1 MKLIDTQCPH
11 CGANMRYD
19 SDKKQVNCEFC
30 GAALI
35 VDDETHNLRMSNG
48 EEFGYQFEKGRQR
61 AQDEYSANSSQT
73 VPPQNNQPQ
82 PKKRKTWLW
91 VLGWIFIFPVPLTII
106 LLKKPNMAKKVK
118 YILIAAAWLVYIL
131 LMVIG
136 MINNGN
142 DKKNTNNS
150 GAAKTAVSTT
160 AAETTIVPETT
171 TVAETTTI
179 PAATVSNTT
188 KPTAAPTTVK
198 PTEAPAQIIFT
209 NYTNYVEAGGIATVT
224 IQGKPSTLYEIDVI
238 YSSGSSSA
246 EGLESKQSDENGI
259 VTWEWKVGQKTVP
272 GIHTITVR
280 GGGAKESVSF
290 EVI

>member
-19 SDKKQVNCEFC
+19 SDEKQVNCEFC

-61 AQDEYSANSSQT
+61 AQAEYSANSSQA

-106 LLKKPNMAKKVK
+106 LLKNPNMAKKVK

-131 LMVIG
+131 FMIIG

-142 DKKNTNNS
+142 DKKSTSNS
-150 GAAKTAVSTT
+150 GAVKTTVS
-160 AAETTIVPETT
+160 T
-171 TVAETTTI
+171 TVAETTTVVETTTI
-179 PAATVSNTT
+179 PDATVSNTT
-188 KPTAAPTTVK
+188 KAAAAPTTVK
-198 PTEAPAQIIFT
+198 PTEAPAQIVFT
-209 NYTNYVEAGGIATVT
+209 NYTNYVEAGGNATVT
-224 IQGKPSTLYEIDVI
+224 IQGKPSTLYDIDVV
-238 YSSGSSSA
+238 YSSVSSSA

-259 VTWEWKVGQKTVP
+259 VTWEWKVGQKTTP

>member
-1 MKLIDTQCPH
+1 MKLIDTKCPH

-61 AQDEYSANSSQT
+61 AQAEYSANSTHT
-73 VPPQNNQPQ
+73 VSTQNTPQQ

-118 YILIAAAWLVYIL
+118 YILIAAAWVVYIL
-131 LMVIG
+131 LLIAG

-142 DKKNTNNS
+142 DKKKSNDL
-150 GAAKTAVSTT
+150 KAVN
-160 AAETTIVPETT
+160 
-171 TVAETTTI
+171 
-179 PAATVSNTT
+179 ATVSTITT
-188 KPTAAPTTVK
+188 EPTTVETSATVSATTVPITGKPTEGSATDKPTAAITPIV
-198 PTEAPAQIIFT
+198 FT
-209 NYTNYVEAGGIATVT
+209 NYTNEVQAGEVATVT
-224 IQGKPSTLYEIDVI
+224 IQGKPLTLYEIDVI
-238 YSSGSSSA
+238 YSSGSSA
-246 EGLESKQSDENGI
+246 ADGLEPKQSDENGN
-259 VTWEWKVGQKTVP
+259 VTWEWEVGSKTTP
-272 GIHTITVR
+272 GTHTIIVK
-280 GGGAKESVSF
+280 GGGANKSVKF
-290 EVI
+290 EVK